1 MEAPETTPE
10 ADQAPKD
17 APPKLRVGRI
27 EIGINIVVQIIVLL
41 AMVMMVNYLASKYF
55 KRWNWVRGE
64 RSELSEMTR
73 SVMGNLSKPMKA
85 IVFFSDKTLEVNGDA
100 RSLLRE
106 YEFAARG
113 KLSIEDVDPEENYAR
128 ARELAVKY
136 KFAGVENLIIL
147 DYDGRSKFINTT
159 DMAEMEERD
168 QMAEIQARMQGQ
180 QLPPPQMI
188 AFQGEEILTNEILS
202 LIEPKQNKLYLVNG
216 HGEFDTNGRK
226 IQTFIE
232 YTKRQNLLLE
242 NLTIADVDK
251 IPADANMVL
260 ILGPKFDMSERDLKV
275 LSDYWDAK
283 GRVFIAVG
291 KTGGKTPDL
300 FAWLAARGVKAKDD
314 YVLRVVDMGSAMQV
328 QSGGVVSST
337 ESAITSGLEGIS
349 IEMLGATQSL
359 ELDRAKETREN
370 LKLTG
375 LMVSPKGFWGD
386 VEFNVGGDEVPIFD
400 PKKDHEGPLTL
411 AVQVEKGASTDPNV
425 KLETSRLV
433 VVGNSDFVSDDGLRT
448 GPLSVNVA
456 SNCIN
461 WLLNRELLI
470 KVPPKIKKR
479 ATLSLPIEKLNS
491 IRLWVILYIPLV
503 VALFGLYFLC
513 ARHGKNL
520 LIVTAWVATAFL
532 VIVGCWYVLLW
543 QLGMEDAKTVPRN
556 LIIAIGAAASLAAV
570 SIVINY
576 YENQKRTA
584 AKN

>member
-1 MEAPETTPE
+1 METPETTPE

-27 EIGINIVVQIIVLL
+27 EIGINIVVQLIVLL

-73 SVMGNLSKPMKA
+73 SLMGNLPKPMKA

-128 ARELAVKY
+128 ARELAAKY
-136 KFAGVENLIIL
+136 KFVNVENLIIL
-147 DYDGRSKFINTT
+147 DYDGRSIFINTT
-159 DMAEMEERD
+159 EMAEMEQRD
-168 QMAEIQARMQGQ
+168 PMAEMQAQMQGR

-188 AFQGEEILTNEILS
+188 SFLGEQVLTNKILE
-202 LIEPKQNKLYLVNG
+202 LTEPKQNKLYLING

-226 IQTFIE
+226 IQTLLA
-232 YTKRQNLLLE
+232 YTRRQNLLLE
-242 NLTIADVDK
+242 NLTIADIDK
-251 IPADANMVL
+251 IPSDANMVL

-283 GRVFIAVG
+283 GRIFVAVG
-291 KTGGKTPDL
+291 KTGGKTPNL

-314 YVLRVVDMGSAMQV
+314 YVLRVVDMGSAIQV
-328 QSGGVVSST
+328 QSGCVVSST
-337 ESAITSGLEGIS
+337 ESAITSGLEGLS
-349 IEMLGATQSL
+349 IELLGATQSL

-375 LMVSPKGFWGD
+375 LLVSPKGFWGD
-386 VEFNVGGDEVPIFD
+386 VDFNVGGDDAPVED
-400 PKKDHEGPLTL
+400 KKDHPGPLTL
-411 AVQVEKGASTDPNV
+411 AVQVEKGASTDSNV

-448 GPLSVNVA
+448 GPLAVNVA

-479 ATLSLPIEKLNS
+479 STLSLPVEKLNS

-543 QLGMEDAKTVPRN
+543 QLGMEDARTVPRN
-556 LIIAIGAAASLAAV
+556 LIIAIGTAASLAAV

-576 YENQKRTA
+576 YENQKRAA